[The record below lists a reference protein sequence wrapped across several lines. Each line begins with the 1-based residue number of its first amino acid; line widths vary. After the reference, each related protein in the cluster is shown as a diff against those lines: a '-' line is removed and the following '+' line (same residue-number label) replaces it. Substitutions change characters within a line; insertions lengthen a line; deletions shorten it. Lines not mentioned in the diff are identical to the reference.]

1 METIQWFTK
10 TLKGN
15 IFKRITVN
23 DSKSYLRCL
32 NKLVNEYDNIYQRFI
47 GICSALTEVI
57 ETNPKTPKHKVSDRV
72 KIFKYKF
79 RKLHQKLVRRNI
91 FDTVL
96 KTN

>member
-1 METIQWFTK
+1 MKTIQWFTK

-57 ETNPKTPKHKVSDRV
+57 ETNPKTPKHKVSDSV
-72 KIFKYKF
+72 KIFKYKYS
-79 RKLHQKLVRRNI
+79 KV
-91 FDTVL
+91 TL
-96 KTN
+96 KIGQEKYF

>member
-57 ETNPKTPKHKVSDRV
+57 EANPKTPKHKVNDRV
-72 KIFKYKF
+72 KIFKYKYSKVTSKIGQEKYF
-79 RKLHQKLVRRNI
+79 
-91 FDTVL
+91 
-96 KTN
+96 